1 MNGLIRIIYI
11 LIDIKILRVVII
23 KMRIY
28 ELISAILAISQSPVG
43 KYCGSKTVFGETI
56 NGVVTFKSTE
66 TLDFAISGDFTI
78 NCTDEYYSL
87 SDSKIIL
94 RDIDVDGDCTHDALA
109 DNKITLD
116 SITYDSATNT
126 IDVAVKYSIAK
137 LDIKLDLC
145 IAIY

>member
-1 MNGLIRIIYI
+1 
-11 LIDIKILRVVII
+11 
-23 KMRIY
+23 MRIY

-78 NCTDEYYSL
+78 NCTDEYYSM

-145 IAIY
+145 SAIY

>member
-1 MNGLIRIIYI
+1 
-11 LIDIKILRVVII
+11 
-23 KMRIY
+23 MRIY
-28 ELISAILAISQSPVG
+28 ELISAILALSQSPVG

>member
-1 MNGLIRIIYI
+1 
-11 LIDIKILRVVII
+11 
-23 KMRIY
+23 MRIY

-56 NGVVTFKSTE
+56 NGIVTFKSPE

>member
-1 MNGLIRIIYI
+1 
-11 LIDIKILRVVII
+11 
-23 KMRIY
+23 MRIY

-78 NCTDEYYSL
+78 NCTDEYYSM